1 MPDDLDF
8 LLTILRQGPP
18 EAAAL
23 QILEKLH
30 AAGRVRESLQEALE
44 ALHRHPES
52 LALRLFTAERLLEA
66 GFVTLAE
73 REVEQ
78 IERSLRSLGRVFP
91 LKADICR
98 RRGRSREAQR
108 AIEAYLALDPDAS
121 PIGSAVEQAS
131 GRPLP
136 ENEDLAAALRSLS
149 LPPSEPQAENVP
161 VGEEGDEET
170 LASPTLAEIYLNQG
184 DIETAVRIY
193 TACVAADPGDSG
205 LRRRLEEL
213 QTKLE
218 RQRRKEQRKRQHIA
232 ALEGWLERIRKKAHA
247 ESLT

>member
-18 EAAAL
+18 EAAVL
-23 QILEKLH
+23 QILDKLH

-52 LALRLFTAERLLEA
+52 IALRLFTAERLLEA
-66 GFVTLAE
+66 GFVSLAE

-78 IERSLRSLGRVFP
+78 IERSLRSLGRVFQ

-98 RRGRSREAQR
+98 RRGRNREAQR
-108 AIEAYLALDPDAS
+108 AIEAHLALDPDAS
-121 PIGSAVEQAS
+121 PIASSVLQAS

-136 ENEDLAAALRSLS
+136 EDEDLAAALRSLS
-149 LPPSEPQAENVP
+149 LPPSERQNENVP
-161 VGEEGDEET
+161 IGEEGQEET
-170 LASPTLAEIYLNQG
+170 LASPTLAEIYLKQG
-184 DIETAVRIY
+184 DIETAVRMY
-193 TACVAADPGDSG
+193 TACLAADPGDSG

-213 QTKLE
+213 QTRLE
-218 RQRRKEQRKRQHIA
+218 RQRRKEQRKQQLVA
-232 ALEGWLERIRKKAHA
+232 VLEGWLERIREKAHA
-247 ESLT
+247 ETLA